1 MMITKNDLVAFLTK
15 GFIHVSRQDYSFFTN
30 LFKLAEEGKVTT
42 GQNSLLN
49 KLILKYQ
56 KQLSK
61 QGYDK
66 DWLQNLSWE
75 KELIQTIDYFKQ
87 AHLNLINDKLILKTP
102 FSKSFI
108 NGLRSKQDHNTFEW
122 DKKNKQYVSPATSLA
137 LKTILPLL
145 YKNFEQVILDETLQ
159 DIIKDIQQYENL
171 IWNPTLVRIHNNFYI
186 LASNE
191 QINKELSNYTISN
204 SPECVYKLSQLGV
217 KIHDSVGDSEEL
229 NFASSYSYEIDISKI
244 DDLIYYI
251 KSINVKTVCVDN
263 QFKYTRGLY
272 TEVCDKLQNEGIQTL
287 QLTADI
293 LEMEMPILLQ
303 FKGYINSDIRP
314 PKIVKIQNSRP
325 VNVK

>member
-1 MMITKNDLVAFLTK
+1 MMITKNDLVAFFTK
-15 GFIHVSRQDYSFFTN
+15 GFIHVSRQDYSFFIN

-42 GQNSLLN
+42 GQDSLLN

-75 KELIQTIDYFKQ
+75 KELVQTLDYFKQ
-87 AHLNLINDKLILKTP
+87 AHLNLVNDNLILKTP

-108 NGLRSKQDHNTFEW
+108 NELRSKQEYNTFEW
-122 DKKNKQYVSPATSLA
+122 DRKNKQYASPSTTLA

-145 YKNFEQVILDETLQ
+145 HKNFEQVILDEVLQ
-159 DIIKDIQQYENL
+159 KTVKDIQEYENL
-171 IWNPTLVRIHNNFYI
+171 IWNPTLVRIHNHYYI
-186 LASNE
+186 VACNE
-191 QINKELSNYTISN
+191 QISQQVTDNILSNSA
-204 SPECVYKLSQLGV
+204 ECVYYLSRLGV
-217 KIHDSVGDSEEL
+217 KIHNSIGESEEL

-272 TEVCDKLQNEGIQTL
+272 TEICDKLQNEGIETL
-287 QLTADI
+287 QLTPDI
-293 LEMEMPILLQ
+293 SKDMPILLQ
-303 FKGYINSDIRP
+303 FKGYTNSDFNP
-314 PKIVKIQNSRP
+314 PKIIKIQNSRP
-325 VNVK
+325 ILVK